1 MSGNFWADKLGSSA
15 PPPHVQPAPVQAWWA
30 PTPASTHLQVP
41 QQQGQYQDS
50 PVQYTYDQLNAM
62 RADEMSQ
69 EQMEMLAAVKLQ
81 REKYNNACPNCG
93 SNNFIPQG
101 TRVSTGTG
109 TVRMGTDKCFECGA
123 SSSTLTGSPE
133 PAVGATGSK
142 ANSHHTRQTANG
154 GAASGN
160 YGRHVS
166 SLPTSYLPRS

>member
-1 MSGNFWADKLGSSA
+1 MSDFWARQLGGSA
-15 PPPHVQPAPVQAWWA
+15 PPPHVQQPPVQAWWA
-30 PTPASTHLQVP
+30 PTPVSPHLQVP
-41 QQQGQYQDS
+41 QQPGQYQDS
-50 PVQYTYDQLNAM
+50 DTPQYTYDQLNAM

-69 EQMEMLAAVKLQ
+69 EQMEILAAVKLQ
-81 REKYNNACPNCG
+81 REKYNNNCPNCG
-93 SNNFIPQG
+93 STNFIPQG

-142 ANSHHTRQTANG
+142 SSSQHTRQTANG

-160 YGRHVS
+160 YGHHIS